1 MYYYIKG
8 TLAEKTENYIV
19 VDAGGVGYLINTS
32 LTSIAE
38 AGGIGDD
45 ITVYTY
51 LNVREDAM
59 DLFGFTTLEEKT
71 MFLQLLAVNGVG
83 PKAAL
88 SVLSVTSPAKLAAA
102 VITGDVKA
110 ITAAQGVG
118 PKMAQRIILELKDK
132 ISQADLDLP
141 MEEKGDAVQS
151 DNKREAANALVSLG
165 YSLQE
170 AQKALKGVDGSLD
183 VETMIKQALGSLF

>member
-38 AGGIGDD
+38 AGGIGSD

-59 DLFGFTTLEEKT
+59 DLYGFTTLEEKT
-71 MFLQLLAVNGVG
+71 MFMQLLSVNGVG

-88 SVLSVTSPAKLAAA
+88 SVLSIATPSRLAAA
-102 VITGDVKA
+102 VITDDVKA

-132 ISQADLDLP
+132 ISQSDLDLP
-141 MEEKGDAVQS
+141 SDVKGDTAQS
-151 DNKREAANALVSLG
+151 DNKKEAINALVSLG
-165 YSLQE
+165 YSVQE
-170 AQKALKGVDGSLD
+170 AQKALRGVDGSLE
-183 VETMIKQALGSLF
+183 VEALVKTALSSLF